1 MSFRNNGN
9 NKPTYW
15 IQPKS
20 RDNSTSPERSNQ
32 TKLQIQVDSGDAETI
47 NRLFEQLILDEMNL
61 RGEQREPLR
70 AKSLLEK
77 QFMLRQKLKMS
88 DHQRSEKAP
97 LKKTDSAFSIMMPN
111 KKPKF
116 KSVNDYVNFLQ
127 MSNRSIMSKEM
138 HDCIR
143 GLRFDLTY
151 QPVSWLIDF
160 GKNDGH
166 IYLLGVVRKVST
178 QFGKQQPVQQLTNV
192 DKKPEQLLTDC
203 ILCLHAFMNNI
214 PGFNYVF
221 EHKDSFLILVG
232 ALNPRHP
239 QTMMRILEMLAAVS
253 LVKNGVER
261 VLEAFSDS
269 VIEAGRE
276 TMRFTII
283 VEGLKRWNKD
293 REGLLLAISSMQ
305 LINSIITSHD
315 ELDHRVHIRSEIY
328 RTRDESGALDFRYFV
343 NEFEPKCHQLKD
355 SEDNIPEMRS
365 FYTLFSVFLQN
376 KDEDFDELANRFEN
390 CVRVEFDNIDD
401 CFQLLRQTVM
411 NTNVEPSLLSI
422 LQLILFIREDQRY
435 AHYLLIEECLLQIV
449 FHKSGVDPD
458 FKKSRFEGLECDAIL
473 DTIVKRLKENE
484 EVMSVEMNQK
494 VEEAITAK
502 LEADA
507 QSSQKDKIIEQLQE
521 EIRKLKEN
529 LSTEFNTGTISK
541 EKTSLLA
548 PIPPPPPP
556 PPNSS
561 GLPIPP
567 PPPPPGFSSVP
578 PPPPPPPPSGSS
590 SSGPPPPPPP
600 PGIGMPPP
608 PPPPGGGLFAP
619 VAPEF
624 PYNIERVNYN
634 VKERFRK
641 PNWTKLPAQKVDEQS
656 IWADVKSDKVFVTD
670 DITQLI
676 VRDFAIKQT
685 NTSSSFSTATINRKK
700 KVITCRV
707 LDDKTA
713 HKFGILLGSL
723 KISGEDFIN
732 NLITMNEEH
741 LSENILTQVANYI
754 PTQEQ
759 YQMLC
764 TEAQN
769 VPFNEWHPAEHFAY
783 VLGSVQG
790 LDKRIKAILF
800 KMKFPEALQEAKK
813 SIVAFTAA
821 SSELRESS
829 KFALFIKLVLSI
841 GNFMNTGSRNARSIG
856 FEISFLPNLIGT
868 KTVDNQ
874 QTLLHVIASLLEQK
888 YHDSFR
894 FYEDLIHL
902 DMASKASPE
911 VIVKNLLFIKSSLR
925 DLGTYLD
932 VFKPHNKHDRF
943 VEVMTVFKESAQ
955 QQYELLNG
963 MFGKMESQYQ
973 LLGKYFTFD
982 PKKYPMEDCFS
993 DLKLF
998 KDQYIQVIN
1007 ENQAIREL
1015 EEKKRRAKE
1024 IKAKVEKEKRERK
1037 EKIDLRNMNDANKD
1051 DKGVMDE
1058 LVKSLHTGTAFARY
1072 KRIRPE
1078 HKAMQERRPKLNRSR
1093 SRGSLERNALY

>member
-166 IYLLGVVRKVST
+166 IYLLGVV
-178 QFGKQQPVQQLTNV
+178 Q
-192 DKKPEQLLTDC
+192 
-203 ILCLHAFMNNI
+203 
-214 PGFNYVF
+214 
-221 EHKDSFLILVG
+221 
-232 ALNPRHP
+232 
-239 QTMMRILEMLAAVS
+239 MLAAVS

-541 EKTSLLA
+541 EKTSQLA

-608 PPPPGGGLFAP
+608 PPPPGG
-619 VAPEF
+619 
-624 PYNIERVNYN
+624 
-634 VKERFRK
+634 ERFRK